1 MIKYEKQLLN
11 ALLDKYERSKSFI
24 GTNQVTQRFTM
35 KPETL
40 FPKYKDDSE
49 FDLYCAVNESIDHLE
64 KQGYIE
70 VKKHKNGVVQR
81 VALIVTKLNDIYAY
95 IDRNPKTDTVSEL
108 RNLLLHYKDANA
120 ILSAYCVRQL
130 ERLNE
135 NKSVEFFDDDL
146 PGFEAA
152 LKVVSEIINVENEM
166 FERDFS
172 IKILGDSKAFEHV
185 RSKVVSLLYEY
196 GDFPEKETLL
206 ADLNIVKNPGHVYF
220 KGAGTISI
228 CGQKIDFSKMDG
240 DIAISSVM
248 LKNIDSIKVLG
259 STVIT
264 IENLTTFNAFK
275 CTDAFAIYLGGYHNT
290 NRRNFIRKVY
300 NQNPNKI
307 FLHFGDI
314 DAGGFYIL
322 EHLRKRT
329 EINFSPYKMD
339 AGTLKENLA
348 FAKKLTENDKKRL
361 AMLLDSEYE
370 DTIRFMLDNDCKLEQ
385 EAMDLKEIGI

>member
-1 MIKYEKQLLN
+1 MIKYEKQILN
-11 ALLDKYERSKSFI
+11 ALLDKYEKSKSFI
-24 GTNQVTQRFTM
+24 GTNQVTQRFTIQ
-35 KPETL
+35 PETL

-49 FDLYCAVNESIDHLE
+49 FELYCAVNESIDHLE

-70 VKKHKNGVVQR
+70 VKKYKNGVVQR
-81 VALIVTKLNDIYAY
+81 VALIITKLNDIYAY
-95 IDRNPKTDTVSEL
+95 IDRKPKTDTVSEL
-108 RNLLLHYKDANA
+108 RNLLLHYKDANV

-130 ERLNE
+130 ERLNL

-146 PGFEAA
+146 PGFETA
-152 LKVVSEIINVENEM
+152 LKVVSEITNVENEM

-172 IKILGDSKAFEHV
+172 IKILGDSKAFERV
-185 RSKVVSLLYEY
+185 RAKVVSLLYEY

-248 LKNIDSIKVLG
+248 LKNIDSIEVLG

-290 NRRNFIRKVY
+290 NRRNFIRRVY

-339 AGTLKENLA
+339 AETLKENLA
-348 FAKKLTENDKKRL
+348 FAKKLTESDKKRL
-361 AMLLDSEYE
+361 AMLLASEYE

>member
-1 MIKYEKQLLN
+1 MIKYEKQILN

-24 GTNQVTQRFTM
+24 GTNQVTQRFTIQ
-35 KPETL
+35 PETL

-49 FDLYCAVNESIDHLE
+49 FELYCAVNESIDHLE

-70 VKKHKNGVVQR
+70 VKKYKNGVVQR
-81 VALIVTKLNDIYAY
+81 VALIITKLNDIYAY
-95 IDRNPKTDTVSEL
+95 IDRKPKTDTVSEL
-108 RNLLLHYKDANA
+108 RNLLLHYKDANV

-130 ERLNE
+130 ERLNL

-146 PGFEAA
+146 PGFETA
-152 LKVVSEIINVENEM
+152 LKVVSEITNVENEM

-322 EHLRKRT
+322 ENLRKRT
-329 EINFSPYKMD
+329 GINFSPYKMD
-339 AGTLKENLA
+339 AETLKENLA

-361 AMLLDSEYE
+361 TMLLDSEYE

-385 EAMDLKEIGI
+385 EAMDLANIGI

>member
-1 MIKYEKQLLN
+1 MIKYEKQILN

-24 GTNQVTQRFTM
+24 GTNQVTQRFTVQ
-35 KPETL
+35 PETL

-49 FDLYCAVNESIDHLE
+49 FELYCAVNESIDHLK

-70 VKKHKNGVVQR
+70 VKKYKNGVVQR
-81 VALIVTKLNDIYAY
+81 VALIITKLNDIYAY
-95 IDRNPKTDTVSEL
+95 IDRKPKTDTVSEL

-120 ILSAYCVRQL
+120 TLSAYCVRQL
-130 ERLNE
+130 ERLNL

-146 PGFEAA
+146 PGFETA
-152 LKVVSEIINVENEM
+152 LKVVSEITNVENEM

-220 KGAGTISI
+220 KGTGTISI

-248 LKNIDSIKVLG
+248 LKSIDSIEVLG
-259 STVIT
+259 STVVT

-290 NRRNFIRKVY
+290 NRRNFIRRVY

-329 EINFSPYKMD
+329 GINFSPYKMD
-339 AGTLKENLA
+339 AETLKENLA

>member
-1 MIKYEKQLLN
+1 MTKYEKQILK

-24 GTNQVTQRFTM
+24 GTNQVTQRFTI
-35 KPETL
+35 KPESL

-81 VALIVTKLNDIYAY
+81 VALIVAKLNDIYAY
-95 IDRNPKTDTVSEL
+95 IDRKPKTDTVSEL

-120 ILSAYCVRQL
+120 ILSTYCVHQL
-130 ERLNE
+130 ERLDS

-146 PGFEAA
+146 PGFEAM
-152 LKVVSEIINVENEM
+152 LKVVSEITNVENEM

-172 IKILGDSKAFEHV
+172 IRILGDSKAFERV
-185 RSKVVSLLYEY
+185 RSKVVTLLYDY

-248 LKNIDSIKVLG
+248 LKSIDSIEVLG

-275 CTDAFAIYLGGYHNT
+275 CMDAFAIYLGGYHNT

-339 AGTLKENLA
+339 AVTLKENLA

>member
-1 MIKYEKQLLN
+1 MIKYEKQILN

-24 GTNQVTQRFTM
+24 GKNQVTQHFTL
-35 KPETL
+35 KPESL

-49 FDLYCAVNESIDHLE
+49 FELYCTVNESIDHLE
-64 KQGYIE
+64 KQGYIN
-70 VKKHKNGVVQR
+70 VKKHKNGVVQT
-81 VALIVTKLNDIYAY
+81 ATLIVAKLNDIYTY
-95 IDRNPKTDTVSEL
+95 IDRKPKTDTVSEL
-108 RNLLLHYKDANA
+108 RSFLLYYKDANA

-130 ERLNE
+130 ERLDS

-146 PGFEAA
+146 FEFETI
-152 LKVVSEIINVENEM
+152 LKVVSEITNVENEM

-220 KGAGTISI
+220 KGAGTISLY
-228 CGQKIDFSKMDG
+228 GQKIDFSKLEG

-248 LKNIDSIKVLG
+248 LKSIDSIEVLG

-275 CTDAFAIYLGGYHNT
+275 CTDALAIYLGGYHNT
-290 NRRNFIRKVY
+290 NRRNFIGRVY
-300 NQNPNKI
+300 NQNSNKI

-329 EINFSPYKMD
+329 GINFSPYKMD
-339 AGTLKENLA
+339 AETLEENFA
-348 FAKKLTENDKKRL
+348 FAKKLTDNDKKRL
-361 AMLLDSEYE
+361 NILLDSEFK

-385 EAMDLKEIGI
+385 EAMDLLNIGI

>member
-1 MIKYEKQLLN
+1 MIKYEKQILN
-11 ALLDKYERSKSFI
+11 TLLDKYEKSKSFI
-24 GTNQVTQRFTM
+24 SSNQVAQHFTI
-35 KPETL
+35 KPESL
-40 FPKYKDDSE
+40 FQKYKDDSE
-49 FDLYCAVNESIDHLE
+49 FELYCAVNESIDHLE
-64 KQGYIE
+64 KQGYIK
-70 VKKHKNGVVQR
+70 VKKYKNGVVQS
-81 VALIVTKLNDIYAY
+81 VTLIITKLNDIYVY
-95 IDRNPKTDTVSEL
+95 IDRKPKTDTVSEL
-108 RNLLLHYKDANA
+108 RNLLLHYKDANV
-120 ILSAYCVRQL
+120 ILSAYCARQL
-130 ERLNE
+130 EKLDLN
-135 NKSVEFFDDDL
+135 KPVEFFYEDI
-146 PGFEAA
+146 PAFEAV
-152 LKVVSEIINVENEM
+152 LKVVSEITCVENEM

-172 IKILGDSKAFEHV
+172 IKVLGDSKAFERV
-185 RSKVVSLLYEY
+185 RPKVVSLLYEY

-248 LKNIDSIKVLG
+248 LKNIDSIEVLG
-259 STVIT
+259 STVVT

-290 NRRNFIRKVY
+290 NRRNFTRRVY
-300 NQNPNKI
+300 NQNPNKN

-329 EINFSPYKMD
+329 GINFSPYKMD
-339 AGTLKENLA
+339 AETLKENLA

-385 EAMDLKEIGI
+385 EAMDLANIGI

>member
-1 MIKYEKQLLN
+1 MWLYGLKIKSSLTLLTVSLQIEFAN
-11 ALLDKYERSKSFI
+11 INQNLGSNLL
-24 GTNQVTQRFTM
+24 G
-35 KPETL
+35 
-40 FPKYKDDSE
+40 
-49 FDLYCAVNESIDHLE
+49 
-64 KQGYIE
+64 
-70 VKKHKNGVVQR
+70 
-81 VALIVTKLNDIYAY
+81 Y
-95 IDRNPKTDTVSEL
+95 IDRKPKTDTVSEL

-130 ERLNE
+130 ERLDL
-135 NKSVEFFDDDL
+135 NKPVEFFDDDL
-146 PGFEAA
+146 SAFEAT
-152 LKVVSEIINVENEM
+152 LKVVSEITKVENEM

-172 IKILGDSKAFEHV
+172 IKILGDSKAFERI

-196 GDFPEKETLL
+196 GDFSEKETLL
-206 ADLNIVKNPGHVYF
+206 ADLNIIKNPGHVYF

-248 LKNIDSIKVLG
+248 LKSIDSIEVLG

-275 CTDAFAIYLGGYHNT
+275 CTDAVAIYLGGYHNT
-290 NRRNFIRKVY
+290 NRRNFLRKVH
-300 NQNPNKI
+300 NQNHDKI

-329 EINFSPYKMD
+329 GINFSPYKMD
-339 AGTLKENLA
+339 VETLKENLA
-348 FAKKLTENDKKRL
+348 FTKKLTENDKKRL
-361 AMLLDSEYE
+361 SLLLNSEFQ
-370 DTIRFMLDNDCKLEQ
+370 DTILFMLDNDCKLEQ
-385 EAMDLKEIGI
+385 EAMDFSKIGI

>member
-1 MIKYEKQLLN
+1 MIKYEKQILN
-11 ALLDKYERSKSFI
+11 ALLDKYEKSKSFI
-24 GTNQVTQRFTM
+24 GTNQVTQHFTL
-35 KPETL
+35 KPESL

-49 FDLYCAVNESIDHLE
+49 FELYRTVNESIDHLE
-64 KQGYIE
+64 KQGYIK
-70 VKKHKNGVVQR
+70 VKKYKNGVVQR
-81 VALIVTKLNDIYAY
+81 VALIITKLNDIYAY
-95 IDRNPKTDTVSEL
+95 IDRKPKTDTVSEL

-130 ERLNE
+130 ERLDL
-135 NKSVEFFDDDL
+135 NKPVEFFDDDL
-146 PGFEAA
+146 SAFEAT
-152 LKVVSEIINVENEM
+152 LKVVSEITKVENEM

-172 IKILGDSKAFEHV
+172 IKILGDSKAFERI

-196 GDFPEKETLL
+196 GDFSEKETLL
-206 ADLNIVKNPGHVYF
+206 ADLNIIKNPGHVYF

-248 LKNIDSIKVLG
+248 LKSIDSIEVLG

-275 CTDAFAIYLGGYHNT
+275 CTDAVAIYLGGYHNT
-290 NRRNFIRKVY
+290 NRRKFLRKVH
-300 NQNPNKI
+300 NQNHDKI

-329 EINFSPYKMD
+329 GINFSPYKMD
-339 AGTLKENLA
+339 VETLKENLA
-348 FAKKLTENDKKRL
+348 FTKKLTENDKKRL
-361 AMLLDSEYE
+361 SLLLNSEFQ
-370 DTIRFMLDNDCKLEQ
+370 DTLLFMLDNDCKLEQ
-385 EAMDLKEIGI
+385 EAMDFSKIGI

>member
-1 MIKYEKQLLN
+1 MIKYEKQILN
-11 ALLDKYERSKSFI
+11 ALLDKYEKSKSFI
-24 GTNQVTQRFTM
+24 GTNQVTQHFTL
-35 KPETL
+35 KPESL

-49 FDLYCAVNESIDHLE
+49 FELYRTVNESIDHLE
-64 KQGYIE
+64 KQGYIK
-70 VKKHKNGVVQR
+70 VKKYKNGVVQR
-81 VALIVTKLNDIYAY
+81 VALIITKLNDIYAY
-95 IDRNPKTDTVSEL
+95 IDRKPKTDTVSEL

-130 ERLNE
+130 ERLDL
-135 NKSVEFFDDDL
+135 NKPVEFFDDDL
-146 PGFEAA
+146 SAFEAT
-152 LKVVSEIINVENEM
+152 LKVVSEITKVENEM

-172 IKILGDSKAFEHV
+172 IKILGDSKAFERI

-196 GDFPEKETLL
+196 GDFSEKETLL
-206 ADLNIVKNPGHVYF
+206 ADLNIIKNPGHVYF

-248 LKNIDSIKVLG
+248 LKSIDSIEVLG

-275 CTDAFAIYLGGYHNT
+275 CTDAVAIYLGGYHNT
-290 NRRNFIRKVY
+290 NRRKFLRKVH
-300 NQNPNKI
+300 NQNHDKI

-329 EINFSPYKMD
+329 GINFSPYKMD
-339 AGTLKENLA
+339 VETLKENLA
-348 FAKKLTENDKKRL
+348 FTKKLTENDKKRL
-361 AMLLDSEYE
+361 SLLLNSEFQ
-370 DTIRFMLDNDCKLEQ
+370 DTILFMLDNDCKLEQ
-385 EAMDLKEIGI
+385 EAMDFSKIGI

>member
-1 MIKYEKQLLN
+1 MIKYEKQILN

-24 GTNQVTQRFTM
+24 GTNQVTQRFTIQ
-35 KPETL
+35 PESL

-49 FDLYCAVNESIDHLE
+49 FELYCAVNESIDHLE

-70 VKKHKNGVVQR
+70 VKKYKNGVVQR
-81 VALIVTKLNDIYAY
+81 VALIISKLNDIYAY
-95 IDRNPKTDTVSEL
+95 IDRTPKTDTVSEL
-108 RNLLLHYKDANA
+108 RNILLHYKDANV

-130 ERLNE
+130 ERLNL

-146 PGFEAA
+146 PGFETA
-152 LKVVSEIINVENEM
+152 LKVVSEITNVENEM

-172 IKILGDSKAFEHV
+172 IKILSDSKAFEHV

-248 LKNIDSIKVLG
+248 LKNIDSIEVLG

-290 NRRNFIRKVY
+290 NRRNFIRRVY
-300 NQNPNKI
+300 NQNSNKI

-339 AGTLKENLA
+339 AETLKENLA

>member
-1 MIKYEKQLLN
+1 MIKYEKQILN

-24 GTNQVTQRFTM
+24 GTNQVTQRFTVQ
-35 KPETL
+35 PETL

-49 FDLYCAVNESIDHLE
+49 FELYCAVNESIDHLE

-95 IDRNPKTDTVSEL
+95 IDRKPKTDTVSEL

-120 ILSAYCVRQL
+120 ILPAYCARQL
-130 ERLNE
+130 ERLDL
-135 NKSVEFFDDDL
+135 NKPVEFFDDDL
-146 PGFEAA
+146 PGFETA
-152 LKVVSEIINVENEM
+152 LKVVSEITNVENEM

-248 LKNIDSIKVLG
+248 LKSIDSIEVLG
-259 STVIT
+259 STVVT

-329 EINFSPYKMD
+329 GINFSPYKMD
-339 AGTLKENLA
+339 AETLKENLA

-385 EAMDLKEIGI
+385 EAMYLKEIGI